1 MAQHDNVA
9 MDIDRALPLLGGLS
23 PAQFM
28 RRHWHKRPLLVRQA
42 LPGVQPPLA
51 RPALFALAARDA
63 VESRLIVRGVDDD
76 WRLRQGPVP
85 RRALPP
91 LSQPGWTLLVQGLD
105 LHVDAAH
112 DLLSHFRFVPAA
124 RLDDVMLSYASEGG
138 GVGPHIDSYDVFLL
152 QVHGRRRWQVARVS
166 RPRLR
171 DDVPLK
177 MLAHFVPEQEWLL
190 EPGDML
196 YLPPGWA
203 HDGVALGGDCMTAS
217 VGFRAPRADELAR
230 ALLARVADD
239 LPDSDHSLRYRDPQ
253 QAATVAAGEVPE
265 ALQRFARA
273 AVARALAGEE
283 VLDRALGEWLTEPK
297 PQVWFE
303 SRHRGLKGPALAGVV
318 LDRRTRM
325 AYDGRHVFINGESL
339 RAGGRDA
346 RLMHGLA
353 DQRGLDAQSLRQLSR
368 EARDLL
374 DDWLRGGWL
383 HPAAGESDA
392 PD

>member
-51 RPALFALAARDA
+51 RAALFALAARDD

-239 LPDSDHSLRYRDPQ
+239 LPDSDRSLRYRDPQ

>member
-51 RPALFALAARDA
+51 RPALFALAARDD

-239 LPDSDHSLRYRDPQ
+239 LPDSDRSLRYRDPQ

-283 VLDRALGEWLTEPK
+283 ALDRALGEWLTEPK

>member
-51 RPALFALAARDA
+51 RPALFALAARDD

-239 LPDSDHSLRYRDPQ
+239 LPDSDRSLRYRDPQ